1 MPVGTNS
8 FSFSA
13 LAFEN
18 RHRTG
23 SPSVIGP
30 LEALV
35 KALKR
40 LPGVGEKTATRY
52 AFYILN
58 AKKEEIRELIKT
70 ISDVK
75 GKLRLCSRCFHLT
88 DIDPCPI
95 CSDMRRDVSRL
106 CVVETSVDL
115 MAIEKAGHFRG
126 VYHVLH
132 GLLSPLDAIGPDDIR
147 LSELIERVQE
157 EKVTEVILALNP
169 TVEGESTTSYIRDRL
184 KESGAIVSRI
194 AYGIPVGGSLE
205 YADPL
210 TLSRALDNR
219 KEL

>member
-1 MPVGTNS
+1 M
-8 FSFSA
+8 
-13 LAFEN
+13 
-18 RHRTG
+18 
-23 SPSVIGP
+23 IGP

-58 AKKEEIRELIKT
+58 AKKEDIQELIKT
-70 ISDVK
+70 IRDVK
-75 GKLRLCSRCFHLT
+75 EKLRLCSKCFHLT
-88 DIDPCPI
+88 DVDPCPI
-95 CSDMRRDVSRL
+95 CSDARRDASRL

-126 VYHVLH
+126 LYHVLH

-147 LSELIERVQE
+147 LSELLERVQKE
-157 EKVTEVILALNP
+157 EISEVILALNP
-169 TVEGESTTSYIRDRL
+169 TVEGESTASYIRDRL
-184 KESGAIVSRI
+184 KGSGAIVSRI

-210 TLSRALDNR
+210 TLARALDNR